1 MASPAE
7 AEPVYFLSP
16 GFFMTLHRL
25 SFLTL
30 AVLLAGVSHAHEYTV
45 KQLQIGHPYARP
57 TVAHQPGGAAYLSIE
72 NKGSQGDRLVGVTSP
87 VAKSAQIHTMS
98 MEGNVMKMREVG
110 EIGLPP
116 GAKVEMKP
124 GNGYHIMLM
133 GLNQPLK
140 AGEKIPLTLSFEKAG
155 KTEVSILVE
164 DAGKQAGPQATP
176 VPALHQH

>member
-1 MASPAE
+1 
-7 AEPVYFLSP
+7 
-16 GFFMTLHRL
+16 MTLHRP
-25 SFLTL
+25 S
-30 AVLLAGVSHAHEYTV
+30 LLALALLLTGASHAHEYTL
-45 KQLQIGHPYARP
+45 KELQIGHPYARP

-72 NKGSQGDRLVGVTSP
+72 NKGSQGDRLVGVASA

-124 GNGYHIMLM
+124 GSGYHIMLM
-133 GLNQPLK
+133 GLSQPLK

-155 KTEVSILVE
+155 KTEVSVVVE
-164 DAGKQAGPQATP
+164 DAARQAGQQAKP
-176 VPALHQH
+176 VHDQHQH